1 MFREARNA
9 GQRPYWLGDDVWNN
23 LLAYWN
29 SPTYYNKCV
38 TAQRNRGSEK
48 GGSLHTT
55 GSMTT
60 HEHAIRMA
68 KELGRAAHIDEVFQ
82 QTHMCKGTDQFVD
95 ERSRRTYVRSEQG
108 SCAGGSQDIIDDL
121 TADDT
126 IRTKCWVEVVGGK
139 NKGRIYGTGQLAGGS
154 SGMKPQS
161 TASTSSAEEV
171 TFLKQRLQENDEK
184 LKATDQQLQE
194 NDQAYAK
201 LKGQFQSLQNILL
214 TLLPPDQEV
223 LRQAVSNL
231 AQSQQLLTTYNN
243 PTKH

>member
-1 MFREARNA
+1 
-9 GQRPYWLGDDVWNN
+9 
-23 LLAYWN
+23 
-29 SPTYYNKCV
+29 
-38 TAQRNRGSEK
+38 
-48 GGSLHTT
+48 
-55 GSMTT
+55 
-60 HEHAIRMA
+60 
-68 KELGRAAHIDEVFQ
+68 
-82 QTHMCKGTDQFVD
+82 
-95 ERSRRTYVRSEQG
+95 
-108 SCAGGSQDIIDDL
+108 
-121 TADDT
+121 
-126 IRTKCWVEVVGGK
+126 
-139 NKGRIYGTGQLAGGS
+139 
-154 SGMKPQS
+154 MKPQS

-194 NDQAYAK
+194 NDQAYVE